1 MGLDPRDRAQVDLAG
16 SEWAAD
22 RQQHSAERQREGAE
36 INSSLM
42 TLKACMRAA
51 LSASTGAAADGAAR
65 LPYRQHALTK
75 LLKQSF
81 GSDSGGGGAGRTLL
95 LATLSPSSAVRPT
108 MRSLTGFARFLSLCS
123 GS

>member
-1 MGLDPRDRAQVDLAG
+1 MTAG
-16 SEWAAD
+16 VAG
-22 RQQHSAERQREGAE
+22 QAERQREGAE

-51 LSASTGAAADGAAR
+51 LLAEAASAEAASAEASAGAPPVVR

-81 GSDSGGGGAGRTLL
+81 EGGEGRTLL
-95 LATLSPSSAVRPT
+95 LATVSPSSAVRCP
-108 MRSLTGFARFLSLCS
+108 SIHPCIWVASVLCMDRPES
-123 GS
+123 EWAGIAV